1 MSDLVVADLEV
12 YFNLVCN
19 EDDWRA
25 DINAIVELP
34 EDREFKEFF
43 DHIFESIEFFTA
55 VTPANLTLK
64 HLRDNVYS
72 LNGIGYRNGPAGT

>member
-1 MSDLVVADLEV
+1 MSDLVVEDLEA

-19 EDDWRA
+19 QDDWRA

-43 DHIFESIEFFTA
+43 DNIFESIEFFTA
-55 VTPANLTLK
+55 VPPSKLTLN
-64 HLRDNVYS
+64 HLRNNVYS
-72 LNGIGYRNGPAGT
+72 LQGIGYRNGPAGS